1 MGGFVIFTGYQKIVQ
16 TGLELY
22 TAEDDLRLLLLPPPL
37 KGWGYRC
44 APSDLAY
51 AVYAGAQVQD
61 FMSAKQA
68 LSRQGYTPSPK
79 LMAF

>member
-1 MGGFVIFTGYQKIVQ
+1 MGGFVLFIGYQKIVQ
-16 TGLELY
+16 TGLELC
-22 TAEDDLRLLLLPPPL
+22 TTEDDLRLLLLQLPR

-61 FMSAKQA
+61 FVCAKQA
-68 LSRQGYTPSPK
+68 L
-79 LMAF
+79 